1 LRRRQSPPNRVKPW
15 HHLKQPRDWPQI
27 ADLYA
32 ILADQTGSPVV
43 QINRAIAIAE
53 IDGPTAGLAILDRLD
68 LDRYRYFRS
77 TRAALLRR
85 AGRDDEA
92 RRAYQR
98 ALELAQTEART
109 PLPHRTGY
117 RTSRH
122 LDNAHTHQ
130 PSGLSG
136 SGNAWAAA

>member
-1 LRRRQSPPNRVKPW
+1 LRRRQSRPNRVKPW

-32 ILADQTGSPVV
+32 MLADQTGSPVV

-53 IDGPTAGLAILDRLD
+53 KTAGIAILDRLD

-77 TRAALLRR
+77 TRAELLRR

-98 ALELAQTEART
+98 ALELA
-109 PLPHRTGY
+109 
-117 RTSRH
+117 
-122 LDNAHTHQ
+122 
-130 PSGLSG
+130 
-136 SGNAWAAA
+136 